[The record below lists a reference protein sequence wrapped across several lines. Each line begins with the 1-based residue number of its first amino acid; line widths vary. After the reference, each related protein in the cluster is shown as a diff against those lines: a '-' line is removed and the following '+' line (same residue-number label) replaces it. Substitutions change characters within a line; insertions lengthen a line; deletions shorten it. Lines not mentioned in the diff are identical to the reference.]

1 MRLQFILFELA
12 FIVTCISNLLIYFGN
27 KNKWDNYVF
36 SLLGVIDHLFGDI
49 GPLGYMIYSHH

>member
-27 KNKWDNYVF
+27 KHKWDNYVF